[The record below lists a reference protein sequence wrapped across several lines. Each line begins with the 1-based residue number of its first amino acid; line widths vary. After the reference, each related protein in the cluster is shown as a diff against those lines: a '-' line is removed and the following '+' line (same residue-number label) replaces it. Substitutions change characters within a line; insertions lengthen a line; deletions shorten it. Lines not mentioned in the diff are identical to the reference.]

1 MNIDPLAPLR
11 ALLFCAIAFALGLLI
26 GGVPAYFI
34 GKAHEAE
41 KKGVQIGALSTSV
54 ESCTAAAKEAKTAV
68 DTEATAGKDRE
79 ARITAAIADGARLAA
94 ASARARSATL
104 ATPIRG
110 VDECER
116 VKNAVEDHFWGVK
129 K

>member
-1 MNIDPLAPLR
+1 MNPIAAAQ
-11 ALLFCAIAFALGLLI
+11 ALLFCVIAFALGLLI

-41 KKGVQIGALSTSV
+41 KKGVQIGALATSV
-54 ESCTAAAKEAKTAV
+54 ESCTVAAQETKRVVE
-68 DTEATAGKDRE
+68 TEATAGKDRD
-79 ARITAAIADGARLAA
+79 ARLAAAIAEGARIAA
-94 ASARARSATL
+94 ASARARSTTL
-104 ATPIRG
+104 STPIRG
-110 VDECER
+110 ADECER